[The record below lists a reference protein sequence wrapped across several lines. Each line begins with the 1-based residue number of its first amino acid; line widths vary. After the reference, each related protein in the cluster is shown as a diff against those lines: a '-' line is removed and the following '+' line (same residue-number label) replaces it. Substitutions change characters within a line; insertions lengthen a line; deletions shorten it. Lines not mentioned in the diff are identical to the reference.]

1 MKFKFYIFGIYLL
14 LLQTAYSLE
23 IFPPDT
29 IISKQSQS
37 LKTNETP
44 SNADILHRAR
54 ELANNHQ
61 YQQALEVYNE
71 FIKENPDNLDIL
83 LARGRVYAWM
93 GNYKKAE
100 TDLLSVTQR
109 NPDYGDA
116 WSALGH
122 LYLWWSKPIKA
133 VDALSFCINLIPD
146 NPELFISRAKA
157 HLASNDLQLAE
168 NDLEKAHT
176 LGGDTE
182 LILRIRKNIDDYN
195 SNATKR
201 KSFELLRKADS
212 LFTLTLYDS
221 ASSLYEQIVEIDS
234 TVYSANFKCAQCY
247 SRMGDYENAIKYYSN
262 IITSDST
269 DADARLER
277 GRILTWIKKYKL
289 AENDLVYVTSHYPLY
304 SDAWSA
310 LGKLYI
316 WQGLSNDAINVYLKW
331 INIDSMNYDPYLS
344 LAEIYRQLRS
354 YPLARENL
362 LIARNLDAPKKLINK
377 KLRNLNRNASPAQW
391 EMRNLYEFQHV
402 GEKQPNWHQFSSEIK
417 REMHWGS
424 IVIDYFRA
432 SRFNKWDDALV
443 LETYFD
449 SWTRSYVN
457 FRFQTAFN
465 ANILPFTDSNLE
477 IFQGFGNGWE
487 GSGSYR
493 YLGYFKNEIQTWGI
507 SFAKYMGDWFLHEKT
522 NIFSGKKSQGYT
534 QTFLFRRYLGVVD
547 HYLEVRVGGGKTI
560 ALVGL
565 GPKIATRSTN
575 FCTVSYQTF
584 FNPDWGLSSTITYNE
599 EDQLPVRVGLSIG
612 LIRRW

>member
-1 MKFKFYIFGIYLL
+1 MIFRLSILGISFLSILISAPRDTLSSRQNEVILNGDTLFSYENEFNHAKDLAKNQQYEQAIETYSLL
-14 LLQTAYSLE
+14 LE
-23 IFPPDT
+23 KFPND
-29 IISKQSQS
+29 
-37 LKTNETP
+37 
-44 SNADILHRAR
+44 
-54 ELANNHQ
+54 
-61 YQQALEVYNE
+61 
-71 FIKENPDNLDIL
+71 LDIMI
-83 LARGRVYAWM
+83 ARGRVYAWDHQ
-93 GNYKKAE
+93 YEKAE
-100 TDLLSVTQR
+100 SDFTFVTELR
-109 NPDYGDA
+109 PDYGDA

-157 HLASNDLQLAE
+157 HLSSNQLQLAKD
-168 NDLEKAHT
+168 DLEKAK
-176 LGGDTE
+176 LYGGIEDV
-182 LILRIRKNIDDYN
+182 IDP
-195 SNATKR
+195 
-201 KSFELLRKADS
+201 LS
-212 LFTLTLYDS
+212 LFVQEKIESNEAAKTLKFLEEANVQFSQSRYDSALTLY
-221 ASSLYEQIVEIDS
+221 LKIIEYDS
-234 TVYSANFKCAQCY
+234 TNYSAHFKCAQCY
-247 SRMGDYENAIKYYSN
+247 SRLENYDEAISVYSN
-262 IITSDST
+262 LILSDST

-289 AENDLVYVTSHYPLY
+289 AENDLVYVTTHYPLY

-316 WQGLSNDAINVYLKW
+316 WQGLSSDAINVYLKW
-331 INIDSMNYDPYLS
+331 IKIDSVNYDPYLS

-465 ANILPFTDSNLE
+465 ANILPFTDLNLE

-493 YLGYFKNEIQTWGI
+493 YLGYFENEIQIWGI

-534 QTFLFRRYLGVVD
+534 QTFLFRRYLGVID
-547 HYLEVRVGGGKTI
+547 HFLEVRIGVGKTI
-560 ALVGL
+560 ALVGS
-565 GPKIATRSTN
+565 GPIIDTRSTN

-584 FNPDWGLSSTITYNE
+584 FNPDWGLSSTIAYNE